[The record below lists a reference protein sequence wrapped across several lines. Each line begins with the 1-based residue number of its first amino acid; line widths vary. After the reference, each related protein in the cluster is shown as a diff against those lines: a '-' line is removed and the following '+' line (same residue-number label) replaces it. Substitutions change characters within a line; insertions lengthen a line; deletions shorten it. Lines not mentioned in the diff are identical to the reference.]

1 MTREEAIKVLEIM
14 RYSYTNVVEGALDMA
29 ISALMEQEHKRYTTH
44 DVACI
49 IDDLF
54 DGACA
59 CNVNDI
65 SEWLPQK
72 CELPPDACPKVI
84 GVACWEQY
92 LKHRCGRRLEEV

>member
-29 ISALMEQEHKRYTTH
+29 ISALREQEHKRYTTH
-44 DVACI
+44 DVASI

-54 DGACA
+54 DGDCA

-72 CELPPDACPKVI
+72 CELLDACPNTI